1 MVQEAEGIPPDQQ
14 RMISVGKQL
23 QDNFTLDESGLEHES
38 VVHLVLRLRGGDGD
52 SSSGPPRY
60 SLSLNICGKLI
71 SLR

>member
-23 QDNFTLDESGLEHES
+23 QDNFTLDESGLEHGS
-38 VVHLVLRLRGGDGD
+38 VVHLVLRLRGDGG

-60 SLSLNICGKLI
+60 SLNLDICGKLI